1 MANLAK
7 VQRQRELP
15 TRIIQ
20 GFQSIAQ
27 NRIVAQA
34 LATTDTE
41 FKLPWVMRLPWFRYF
56 PPRLIGLG
64 IFPVHVR
71 C

>member
-1 MANLAK
+1 MASLAK

-20 GFQSIAQ
+20 SFQSIAQ

-41 FKLPWVMRLPWFRYF
+41 FKLPWVMRLPWFHYL
-56 PPRLIGLG
+56 PPHLIGLG
-64 IFPVHVR
+64 VFAVHVR